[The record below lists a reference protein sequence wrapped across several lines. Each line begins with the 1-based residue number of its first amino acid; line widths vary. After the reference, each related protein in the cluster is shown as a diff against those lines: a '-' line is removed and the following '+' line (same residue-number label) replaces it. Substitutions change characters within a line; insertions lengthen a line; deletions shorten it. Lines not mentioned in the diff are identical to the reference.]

1 MGKNGG
7 SSSWFS
13 AVKKAFRSPSK
24 EKQNNSD
31 KRSCRSEDLEQQEQ
45 EKQRRGKR
53 RWMFGKPLNTN
64 DATKVTYIKN
74 HASENAG
81 IVTPNVAAEEERKN
95 AIETRPCILVKEN
108 QAAVIIQKAFRGY
121 LARRALRALKG
132 LVKLQALVR
141 GHNVRKRTTLTLTRM
156 QAIFRVQARV
166 CDQRRRLSVSREG
179 SLSSSSFTDKIPLS
193 KDGEWDEFQ
202 SVEKEIDSSSILGM
216 TQEDVW
222 ESERE
227 LAYAFS
233 DKMWKSRMKESD
245 EKLDGA
251 VDWREAIRWERPGR
265 YSCDQ
270 RLPIKLHQVDYANH
284 RSSFHKIREKNPYQQ
299 IKLSPYSSF
308 QTPKPH
314 QPELKHLQVH
324 SASPRCMRQ
333 QEPIYLKSQT
343 PRLSC
348 SYRNN
353 TAVPSYMAD
362 TASAKARI
370 RSQSV
375 PREQRPSTPEREG
388 IGIPKRRL
396 FFGSSEEVAS
406 PSCRNTPRV
415 QR

>member
-1 MGKNGG
+1 
-7 SSSWFS
+7 
-13 AVKKAFRSPSK
+13 
-24 EKQNNSD
+24 
-31 KRSCRSEDLEQQEQ
+31 
-45 EKQRRGKR
+45 
-53 RWMFGKPLNTN
+53 
-64 DATKVTYIKN
+64 
-74 HASENAG
+74 
-81 IVTPNVAAEEERKN
+81 
-95 AIETRPCILVKEN
+95 
-108 QAAVIIQKAFRGY
+108 
-121 LARRALRALKG
+121 
-132 LVKLQALVR
+132 
-141 GHNVRKRTTLTLTRM
+141 M

-166 CDQRRRLSVSREG
+166 CDQRRRLSISRES

-222 ESERE
+222 KSERD

-245 EKLDGA
+245 EIPDGA

-270 RLPIKLHQVDYANH
+270 RHPIKLHQVENANR

-299 IKLSPYSSF
+299 IKLSPYSAF
-308 QTPKPH
+308 QTPIKPY